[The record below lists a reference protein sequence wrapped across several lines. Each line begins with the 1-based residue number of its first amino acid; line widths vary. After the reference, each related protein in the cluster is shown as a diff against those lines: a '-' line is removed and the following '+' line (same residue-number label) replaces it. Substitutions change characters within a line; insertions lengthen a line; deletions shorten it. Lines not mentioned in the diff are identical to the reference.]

1 MEENPN
7 EILQD
12 VLELVA
18 KTPNDQ
24 ELGKLVRE
32 LLLKY
37 VRN

>member
-1 MEENPN
+1 MEENSN

>member
-1 MEENPN
+1 MEENSN

-12 VLELVA
+12 ILELVA

-32 LLLKY
+32 LINKIN
-37 VRN
+37 VI

>member
-12 VLELVA
+12 VLELVE

-24 ELGKLVRE
+24 ELGKAIRA
-32 LLLKY
+32 LLLKCT
-37 VRN
+37 RD

>member
-12 VLELVA
+12 VLELVEN
-18 KTPNDQ
+18 TPNDQ
-24 ELGKLVRE
+24 ELGKAVRA

-37 VRN
+37 VRD